1 MAVLQQRLVPT
12 AGKDGGTEPYLPA
25 YGTGDGGTRAGVVW
39 RCFGLLARSAHH
51 AERIGARASASDGLC
66 IVEVSASGVSI
77 SSPEAAGAAGKA
89 LAGRLGVRPIRAA
102 QALVV
107 PAADLAGAQLLGAI
121 GVDIVCG
128 ASGQGKADSK
138 WSGVWRPVLAAGG
151 WEFEEHH
158 TLREFHATELVAE
171 HADPAR
177 HWCVVPVGGDGIIN
191 ERRFMV
197 LSGEWAL
204 PADLDLES
212 ESLRCLGAQ
221 RFVAAALLR
230 LVCLRRYRGTISFVR
245 ARGPGLEALQ
255 RAATGPAPG
264 GAAAAVPAPLAWMA
278 DEGAAVAA
286 GDALAAAAAAAE
298 AGSVGSSP
306 PSGAPLR
313 HLRPFAAAS
322 GGGGALAAASGGG
335 GASKAGDA
343 SAADGGEWETW
354 EGEWTYL
361 WSMQLPHQSW
371 DVSSVPFA
379 RPGDGIVWLALM
391 RGRDEASCCATTCAL
406 LDLDGV
412 GSASR
417 HDCLHLIPCAAF
429 KVDPELPPWTRN
441 VALDGERVPY
451 GPFQCEVHRG
461 LARILA

>member
-1 MAVLQQRLVPT
+1 MDGSEDRMAVLQQRLVPT

-121 GVDIVCG
+121 GVDI
-128 ASGQGKADSK
+128 
-138 WSGVWRPVLAAGG
+138 
-151 WEFEEHH
+151 
-158 TLREFHATELVAE
+158 
-171 HADPAR
+171 
-177 HWCVVPVGGDGIIN
+177 
-191 ERRFMV
+191 RRFMV

-255 RAATGPAPG
+255 RSATGPAPG